1 MTLDMNKYVG
11 EGFKKS
17 SLHRFVNRRL
27 DHQRD
32 VKILITSR
40 NAQTGTGKTTLAI
53 HLARAW
59 DRSKTGWNAED
70 KSAVNSKEYRELYRN
85 LHKGSVLVWDDAET
99 GADKRRSMS
108 SENVS
113 VSHHWML
120 LRYREI
126 VTIATFPSPRILDAR
141 MMELAD
147 SRINICRRG
156 KAYPYM
162 IVIDDFTGK
171 IKSWRF
177 RTNGVKDTIRWKKIP
192 ESDEDF
198 KKLGYKKGDYVRGE
212 LTTKY

>member
-1 MTLDMNKYVG
+1 MGLDMNKRVG

-27 DHQRD
+27 DSERD
-32 VKILITSR
+32 VKILITAR
-40 NAQTGTGKTTLAI
+40 NAQTGTGKTTLAV

-59 DRSKTGWNAED
+59 DRTKKGWSAE
-70 KSAVNSKEYRELYRN
+70 KSAVNSKEYRDLYRD
-85 LHKGSVLVWDDAET
+85 LPKGSVLVWDDAET

-108 SENVS
+108 NENVS

-147 SRINICRRG
+147 VRINICRRG

-162 IVIDDFTGK
+162 VVIDDFTGK

-177 RTNGVKDTIRWKKIP
+177 RTNGTKDTIYWNKIP
-192 ESDEDF
+192 EDDEDF

-212 LTTKY
+212 LTSEN